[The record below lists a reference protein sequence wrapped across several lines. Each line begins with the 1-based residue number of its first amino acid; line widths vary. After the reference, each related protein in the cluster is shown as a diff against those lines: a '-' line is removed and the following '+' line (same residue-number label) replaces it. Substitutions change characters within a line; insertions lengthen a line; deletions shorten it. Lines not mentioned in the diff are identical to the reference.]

1 MKWWLQWKNPEQI
14 KNRLDQYKKR
24 QINLTNIIKDYEI
37 KIENKL
43 KVINNSGGTNSKMF
57 WNLIR
62 QIKKSNS
69 EDLYAIKNQNGEK
82 IFNEKDIKQ
91 YTELYYKELYS
102 KRTSST
108 YHKSWTGFIEKEIE
122 KLHENR
128 KHEKDKMNDPINEK
142 EVQQAKSL
150 KNNKSTGPDKVKNEF
165 IKYGGR
171 ELTKA
176 LSQTFN
182 KIFENETIPISW
194 NKSNTINIDKGIP
207 DKELLE
213 NKRGISLTNNI
224 YKIFEKVINNRIKSA
239 LSFTEAQAG
248 AREGRSSVDQLF
260 ILKSVIQQRKFQR
273 KQTYIALIDIEKAFD
288 YTWREGMFYN
298 LWQRGVRGKIW
309 RIMYNLCQDQVTTI
323 NTKYGPTNKIKL
335 ENGIRQGK
343 VLSGPGFGVL
353 LDEVQ
358 MELTAEGLGI
368 KHVHLMISSLLFMD
382 DITITSSDID

>member
-1 MKWWLQWKNPEQI
+1 MAIRIKNSEHI
-14 KNRLDQYKKR
+14 KNRLDQYKKH
-24 QINLTNIIKDYEI
+24 QINLANIIKDYEI
-37 KIENKL
+37 KTTENKL
-43 KVINNSGGTNSKMF
+43 KVINNSGETNSKMF

-108 YHKSWTGFIEKEIE
+108 YHKSWTEFIEKEIE

-142 EVQQAKSL
+142 EVQQAIKSL
-150 KNNKSTGPDKVKNEF
+150 KNNKTTGPDKVKNEF

-194 NKSNTINIDKGIP
+194 NKSNTINIDKGKP

-213 NKRGISLTNNI
+213 TKRSISLTNNI
-224 YKIFEKVINNRIKSA
+224 CKIFEKVINNRIKSA

-323 NTKYGPTNKIKL
+323 NTK
-335 ENGIRQGK
+335 
-343 VLSGPGFGVL
+343 
-353 LDEVQ
+353 
-358 MELTAEGLGI
+358 
-368 KHVHLMISSLLFMD
+368 
-382 DITITSSDID
+382 

>member
-1 MKWWLQWKNPEQI
+1 MKEATKLKIKAKKEYEMEIRMKNPEQI
-14 KNRLDQYKKR
+14 KNRLVQYKKH
-24 QINLTNIIKDYEI
+24 QINLTNIMQDYEI
-37 KIENKL
+37 KTTENRL
-43 KVINNSGGTNSKMF
+43 KVINNSRGINSKMF

-108 YHKSWTGFIEKEIE
+108 YHKSWTEFIEKEIE

-142 EVQQAKSL
+142 EVQQAIKSL

-194 NKSNTINIDKGIP
+194 NKSNTINIDKGKP

-213 NKRGISLTNNI
+213 NKRSIS
-224 YKIFEKVINNRIKSA
+224 
-239 LSFTEAQAG
+239 
-248 AREGRSSVDQLF
+248 
-260 ILKSVIQQRKFQR
+260 
-273 KQTYIALIDIEKAFD
+273 
-288 YTWREGMFYN
+288 
-298 LWQRGVRGKIW
+298 
-309 RIMYNLCQDQVTTI
+309 
-323 NTKYGPTNKIKL
+323 
-335 ENGIRQGK
+335 
-343 VLSGPGFGVL
+343 
-353 LDEVQ
+353 
-358 MELTAEGLGI
+358 
-368 KHVHLMISSLLFMD
+368 
-382 DITITSSDID
+382 

>member
-1 MKWWLQWKNPEQI
+1 MKFNK
-14 KNRLDQYKKR
+14 
-24 QINLTNIIKDYEI
+24 TNYE
-37 KIENKL
+37 KQPRRP
-43 KVINNSGGTNSKMF
+43 VC
-57 WNLIR
+57 
-62 QIKKSNS
+62 
-69 EDLYAIKNQNGEK
+69 YKNQNGEK

-108 YHKSWTGFIEKEIE
+108 YHKSWTEFIEKEIE

-142 EVQQAKSL
+142 EVQQAIKSL

-194 NKSNTINIDKGIP
+194 NKSNTINIDKGKP

-224 YKIFEKVINNRIKSA
+224 CKIFEKVINNRIKSA

-343 VLSGPGFGVL
+343 VLSGPEFGALV
-353 LDEVQ
+353 DEVEV
-358 MELTAEGLGI
+358 ELRAEGLGI
-368 KHVHLMISSLLFMD
+368 KYKIWTSN
-382 DITITSSDID
+382 DIVTVIYG